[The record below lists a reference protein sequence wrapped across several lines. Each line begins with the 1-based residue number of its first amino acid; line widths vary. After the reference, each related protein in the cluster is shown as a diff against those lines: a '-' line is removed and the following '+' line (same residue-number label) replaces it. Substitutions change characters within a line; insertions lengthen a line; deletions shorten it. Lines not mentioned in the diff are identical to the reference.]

1 MKKQSLAPLLPNFV
15 TDLTPSASRPVV
27 DMGTFYVP
35 PRKRHTERGIL
46 FYSSRPTEGKKVV
59 IPEIYSND
67 EMKDIPVSYYSS
79 PLVDKYLRTGF
90 LPSKWSAKQ
99 AGLCDQLWR
108 TDLPQQGASWDMWKL
123 HSP

>member
-1 MKKQSLAPLLPNFV
+1 M
-15 TDLTPSASRPVV
+15 
-27 DMGTFYVP
+27 VP

-46 FYSSRPTEGKKVV
+46 FDSSRPQK
-59 IPEIYSND
+59 SCNHD
-67 EMKDIPVSYYSS
+67 EMKDLTVSYYSS